1 MMNYMQTWHTIVP
14 YVGPFAWTSLRVVG
28 YFLAGTVATTGGLI
42 VTFVALQLQRI
53 RSAPEQ
59 IPWAGVERYR
69 FLPKLRATIASLTKD
84 REHSEFG
91 WEKYTTTG
99 TPFTLPN
106 LLWPL
111 TILPPSEATWLIS
124 QPERVLS
131 VNKTQDDVMGLAHLG
146 PGPTLESVHDFS
158 VIIRDLTRQIP
169 ACTMEMFE
177 EVKQSFDAHF
187 GDPEKG
193 SDWQDVKLMKVVES
207 SVLDVASRL
216 VVGAPLCRS
225 KQYRRAVSSYITING
240 FTALFVQAFV
250 PPTLSSLA
258 FGVLK
263 WPVFYSRWRAAR
275 LFHPEVER
283 RVAALS
289 DARYEKEALREREND
304 LMQWIIES
312 AAAKGD
318 PAEFD
323 AKILAH
329 KLLLLNLFTIA
340 TLYLTLSTTLLTLL
354 SSPDAGH
361 ILATLRGEAAEI
373 LPTLAQDPTAT
384 RKMHAHDSLIRET
397 MRYEPMSDT
406 GLMREVL
413 SPSGITTPSG
423 TFLPQGSH
431 VGVSVRQMQRSG
443 GKSADNYQP
452 FRFVPSAASSELE
465 AEATKPPTA
474 VQVSEAH
481 LSFGLGRH
489 VCPGRF
495 FAVNTLKLMLGYMV
509 LKWEFEPLKEKAKF
523 IQIAGASIG
532 SEKTVVRIRR
542 RVAGGKESG
551 DVGEEAYGESQV
563 TG

>member
-1 MMNYMQTWHTIVP
+1 MLDSTQTYQTIVP
-14 YVGPFAWTSLRVVG
+14 FVGPLAWTTLRVVG
-28 YFLAGTVATTGGLI
+28 YALAGTVAATGGLI
-42 VTFVALQLQRI
+42 ITFVALQVQRI
-53 RSAPEQ
+53 RTAPDQ
-59 IPWAGVERYR
+59 IPWAGVERYKV
-69 FLPKLRATIASLTKD
+69 FPKLRATIASLARD
-84 REHSEFG
+84 REHLEVA
-91 WEKYTTTG
+91 WERYTSTNK
-99 TPFTLPN
+99 PFTLPN

-124 QPERVLS
+124 QPEHVLS

-158 VIIRDLTRQIP
+158 VITRDLTRQIP

-177 EVKQSFDAHF
+177 EVKHSFDAHF

-193 SDWQDVKLMKVVES
+193 SDWQDIKLMKIVES

-225 KQYRRAVSSYITING
+225 EQYRKAVSAYITING

-275 LFHPEVER
+275 LFYPEVEC
-283 RVAALS
+283 RVAALR
-289 DARYEKEALREREND
+289 DARYEKEALQEREND

-323 AKILAH
+323 PKILAH

-354 SSPDAGH
+354 SSSDAAD
-361 ILATLRGEAAEI
+361 ILATLRGEATEI

-431 VGVSVRQMQRSG
+431 VGVSVRQMQRSR
-443 GKSADNYQP
+443 GKSADDYQP
-452 FRFVPSAASSELE
+452 FRFVPSTASSELE
-465 AEATKPPTA
+465 VEASKPPTA
-474 VQVSEAH
+474 VQVSESH
-481 LSFGLGRH
+481 LSFGMGRH

-509 LKWEFEPLKEKAKF
+509 LTWEFEPLKEKAKF

-542 RVAGGKESG
+542 RVAGGRESG
-551 DVGEEAYGESQV
+551 DVVEKTSGESQV